1 MGKDI
6 TNNLKKKDK
15 WAGNDMKSYS
25 KALMIFKLKMKM
37 VAVLPCSTDRQSIKA
52 DSTQHSHLREGIGGI
67 YCLQRGVVQHCTKGW
82 RWVDFRATQVKE
94 GRAL

>member
-52 DSTQHSHLREGIGGI
+52 DSTQHSHLRRELGVSIVCSVGWFSI
-67 YCLQRGVVQHCTKGW
+67 AQRGG
-82 RWVDFRATQVKE
+82 D
-94 GRAL
+94 G